1 MNLQKKRIFILLLIL
16 SSLLGYLEWGG
27 GNRAFLHEMERDV
40 ILKLISSPKTAI
52 HLLTILPLFG
62 QYLLIAALIRK
73 TNSIKLIYWGVG
85 LISSLLLFIFFIGL
99 ISLQWEIFMS
109 ALPFIV
115 LSGLFYF
122 LNRKFC

>member
-27 GNRAFLHEMERDV
+27 GNRAFLYEMERDV

-52 HLLTILPLFG
+52 HPLTILPLFG
-62 QYLLIAALIRK
+62 QFLLIASLIRK
-73 TNSIKLIYWGVG
+73 TNSIKLIYWGIG

-99 ISLQWEIFMS
+99 ISLRWKIFMS
-109 ALPFIV
+109 TLPFII

-122 LNRKFC
+122 LNRK